1 MILVDTSVMISFLSG
16 KVNVQ
21 TEKFEFILKNEIR
34 YGINNYIYQEL
45 LQGARTEEEF
55 TILKEYLE
63 TQIFYEL
70 LHGRNSYLNAAVLY
84 SKCRR
89 SGITVRSTIDLLI
102 VETAIE
108 NELLLLHN
116 DNDFINIAK
125 VAKKL
130 EFY

>member
-45 LQGARTEEEF
+45 LQGARTEKEF

-70 LHGRNSYLNAAVLY
+70 LQGRNSYLNAAELY

-89 SGITVRSTIDLLI
+89 SGITVRNTIDLLI

-125 VAKKL
+125 VVNKL